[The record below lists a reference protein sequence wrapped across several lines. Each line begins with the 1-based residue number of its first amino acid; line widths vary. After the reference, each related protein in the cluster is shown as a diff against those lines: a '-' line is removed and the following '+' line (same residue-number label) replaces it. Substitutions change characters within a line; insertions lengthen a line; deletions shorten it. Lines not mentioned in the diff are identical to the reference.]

1 MGALH
6 WAQLAAAPNHIRC
19 AQSRPARALAG
30 EGGTASPATAPPSVP
45 APSARRTWPLSA
57 SRITFLGVIPNAFFR
72 PQSHSPFESLYF
84 FEMVSLFQHRVSPGS
99 QDWLQLHEMNSN
111 VDSVKYMR
119 VCRMTG
125 HSQWMYS
132 TGAIEIW
139 GVSCFTEEKRKD
151 LFPLE
156 KINILHIFVRMSQP
170 LPRKYSAVELLRI
183 VLIFALWVSP
193 EVASFP

>member
-6 WAQLAAAPNHIRC
+6 CAQLAAAPNHIRC
-19 AQSRPARALAG
+19 AQSRPAKASAG
-30 EGGTASPATAPPSVP
+30 EGGTAGPATVSPSRPCTRAPG
-45 APSARRTWPLSA
+45 TLPLSA
-57 SRITFLGVIPNAFFR
+57 SFPGVIQNAVFD
-72 PQSHSPFESLYF
+72 PQSHSRFESLYF
-84 FEMVSLFQHRVSPGS
+84 FEAASLFQHRVSPGS

-125 HSQWMYS
+125 RSPWMYS
-132 TGAIEIW
+132 TGATEIW

-156 KINILHIFVRMSQP
+156 KINSLHIFVRMS
-170 LPRKYSAVELLRI
+170 
-183 VLIFALWVSP
+183 
-193 EVASFP
+193 